1 MSRAKPLYLNS
12 QSKKMSRLH
21 LVYGESGAAMLC
33 QVLGAMSSDDSV
45 ATFPSVL
52 QYAPLFPSFDD
63 AEIEEYATRCS
74 EMGIISEEHITALYG
89 DMLTFVKQ
97 DFASYDEVVVWR
109 GTSAGDMLF
118 YYMVCSLVDVALC
131 EVDLTPLRQML
142 PNKNVGALS
151 MSICSKENI
160 NYLLSCVQPIGVEQ
174 KDEAAKQWTE
184 WSKSEAALRVL
195 NKTGEILEV
204 EEEVYDEALLA
215 LCRGEWCAAPRVVGR
230 LLCEVDFGVGDSFLH
245 HRLISLARRG
255 IIHVRPNA
263 KFYDGTQCRVERYAM
278 PHIVDGVDLAEM
290 RLFEIKS

>member
-1 MSRAKPLYLNS
+1 
-12 QSKKMSRLH
+12 MSRLH
-21 LVYGESGAAMLC
+21 LVYGESGTAMLR
-33 QVLGAMSSDDSV
+33 QVLGEMSSDDSV
-45 ATFPSVL
+45 MTFPSVL

-118 YYMVCSLVDVALC
+118 YYMVCSLVDVALR

-142 PNKNVGALS
+142 PNKNIGALS
-151 MSICSKENI
+151 MSVCSRENI
-160 NYLLSCVQPIGVEQ
+160 NYLLSRVQPIGVEQ
-174 KDEAAKQWTE
+174 KDKAAKQWTE
-184 WSKSEAALRVL
+184 WSNSVAALRVL
-195 NKTGEILEV
+195 DKTGEILEV
-204 EEEVYDEALLA
+204 EEEVYDEALLS

-255 IIHVRPNA
+255 IVCVRPNA
-263 KFYDGTQCRVERYAM
+263 KFYNGAQCRVERYAM

>member
-1 MSRAKPLYLNS
+1 MN
-12 QSKKMSRLH
+12 RLH
-21 LVYGESGAAMLC
+21 LVYGEAGAGTLRLALSTEGSEDC
-33 QVLGAMSSDDSV
+33 VVAFPAVLN
-45 ATFPSVL
+45 
-52 QYAPLFPSFDD
+52 YAPLFPSFDD
-63 AEIEEYATRCS
+63 AEIEEYVARCGEILHS
-74 EMGIISEEHITALYG
+74 SDEYINKLYG
-89 DMLTFVKQ
+89 DILSFVKQ

-109 GTSAGDMLF
+109 GTSAGDILF
-118 YYMVCSLVDVALC
+118 YYMVCSLVDVALR
-131 EVDLTPLRQML
+131 EADLTPLRQML

-160 NYLLSCVQPIGVEQ
+160 NYLLSCVRPVDVEQ
-174 KDEAAKQWTE
+174 KDEAAKQWAE

-195 NKTGEILEV
+195 DKTGEIIEV
-204 EEEVYDEALLA
+204 EEEVYDEALLS
-215 LCRGEWCAAPRVVGR
+215 LCRGGWCAAPRVVGR

-263 KFYDGTQCRVERYAM
+263 KFYDGAQCRVGRYAM